1 MHTNMLSTA
10 DLHLHTIHSDGHCT
24 PAELVNHVLTKTDLR
39 VIAVT
44 DHDAIAGAYEAQRC
58 ATGSSLEVIIGEEI
72 STREGHLLA
81 YFIHELIPPGMS
93 ARDTIAAIHEQG
105 GLAVAAH
112 PYDWMVRSL
121 GHYGMMRHAGGAEPY
136 WAFDA
141 IETMNA
147 SLRPRSAN
155 VRAAID
161 ARTLGIPAV
170 GGSDSHLLDTVAYG
184 YTMFAGT
191 SALQLRHAIITGQTQ
206 VAGRH
211 WSMADLAIAGTR
223 LIQKTVATFTMRS
236 LGNVPS

>member
-1 MHTNMLSTA
+1 MHTNVLSTA
-10 DLHLHTIHSDGHCT
+10 DLHLHTVHSDGHCT
-24 PAELVNHVLTKTDLR
+24 PAELVNHVLSKTDLR

-58 ATGSSLEVIIGEEI
+58 AEGSRLEVIIGEEV

-93 ARDTIAAIHEQG
+93 AHDTIAAIHAQG

-121 GHYGMMRHAGGAEPY
+121 GNYGMMRHASGPTPV

-141 IETMNA
+141 IEAMNA

-155 VRAAID
+155 LRAAVS
-161 ARTLGIPAV
+161 AQALGIAVV
-170 GGSDSHLLDTVAYG
+170 GGSDSHLLDTIAYG
-184 YTMFAGT
+184 YTTFAGT
-191 SALQLRHAIITGQTQ
+191 SALQLRHAIMTGQTQ
-206 VAGRH
+206 VGGRH

-223 LIQKTVATFTMRS
+223 LIQKTVATFTMRRFGDVAS
-236 LGNVPS
+236 

>member
-1 MHTNMLSTA
+1 MHTNVLSTA
-10 DLHLHTIHSDGHCT
+10 DLHLHTVHSDGHCT
-24 PAELVNHVLTKTDLR
+24 PAELVNHVLSKTDLR

-58 ATGSSLEVIIGEEI
+58 AEGSRLEVIIGEEV

-93 ARDTIAAIHEQG
+93 AHDTIAAIHAQG

-121 GHYGMMRHAGGAEPY
+121 GHYGMMRHASGPAPV

-141 IETMNA
+141 IEAMNA

-155 VRAAID
+155 LRAAVS
-161 ARTLGIPAV
+161 AQALGIAVV
-170 GGSDSHLLDTVAYG
+170 GGSDSHLLDTIAYG
-184 YTMFAGT
+184 YTTFAGT
-191 SALQLRHAIITGQTQ
+191 SALQLRHAIMTGQTQ
-206 VAGRH
+206 VGGRH

-223 LIQKTVATFTMRS
+223 LIQKTVATFTMRRF
-236 LGNVPS
+236 GNVAS